1 VLCALTNLV
10 NFAPSMSFL
19 RDRLK
24 QTQPMKTPLATARSF
39 LLYTL
44 LSMLLP
50 LSCKE
55 KEDAPAATSNGPTE
69 IRYHQLIIEC
79 TEATGQNKGVAILD
93 FRFDTYA
100 DGQMA
105 GYGFAKYIAF
115 GTKDFLPI
123 DAAIQ
128 TAHADIAGKADAVKA
143 FPTMTDFMVSR
154 LEKVQGYTATKNL
167 NDDAMWG
174 ILANEETTI
183 AKLHGTQQSFDFGA
197 FLTAI
202 IATPAYAQKLGSNDG
217 LNYHNSYSYSPPP
230 QPGSPLPEY
239 RFVNPVTQGQMP
251 TKAAPEQRNSRGETM
266 PERAAREEAARAAAQ
281 AGRTNRSPR
290 SLSDAFGGIFDRTG
304 DPLGGA
310 LDQGGSAGDPHLR
323 MHDGFSYDLQA
334 AGEFIATKGIDLEI
348 QARQE
353 DAFKSNRVTAN
364 TAVAAKLGSDQIC
377 LIVNPVTLSEPRLFV
392 NKKETAISTLAQVSL
407 SGGNRLRLTGTSKLV
422 FSNAQNEGVVI
433 FWNTPYL
440 DYAVMLGDA
449 RKGKVAG
456 LMGNYD
462 GNDKNDLVL
471 TDGTAIEPIFSAIHG
486 AFADS
491 WRITNPTSLFVYE
504 AGKNTESYTDRSF
517 PKVLPVVAADKL
529 AWAEGVCKAAGVS
542 RQPQLGHCMFDVGI
556 TGDERMAQSALL
568 SQREFTATP
577 EVSTFTGL
585 RVALKEGQSADNQ
598 TLNLLD
604 LDNGTF
610 YPFAK
615 GALVASDIDVIFDFY
630 NGPWFAGPRAVKNC
644 GVSCGA
650 YAIWPYIDAQK
661 WPYFQSTFL
670 RYTSIPASQWDTFG
684 NAADLRGAWTFDADA
699 NEGAELVKSLIDL
712 NTTAPLSQNLWSFK
726 TQQGKKG
733 LIRFTQAQVMKGAAT
748 FVFDVKVER

>member
-1 VLCALTNLV
+1 
-10 NFAPSMSFL
+10 
-19 RDRLK
+19 
-24 QTQPMKTPLATARSF
+24 MKTSLVTARRF

-44 LSMLLP
+44 FSMLLP

-55 KEDAPAATSNGPTE
+55 KENAPAATSNGPTE

-100 DGQMA
+100 DGEMA
-105 GYGFAKYIAF
+105 GYGFGKYIAF

-123 DAAIQ
+123 DAALQ
-128 TAHADIAGKADAVKA
+128 TAHADIAGKADAVQA
-143 FPTMTDFMVSR
+143 FPTMTDFIVSR

-167 NDDAMWG
+167 GSDAMWG

-183 AKLHGTQQSFDFGA
+183 AKLHGMQKSFDFGA
-197 FLTAI
+197 FLAAL
-202 IATPAYAQKLGSNDG
+202 IATPAYAQKVGSNDG

-251 TKAAPEQRNSRGETM
+251 AKAAPEQRNSRGETM

-281 AGRTNRSPR
+281 AGRTNRGPR
-290 SLSDAFGGIFDRTG
+290 NLSDALSGIFDRLG

-310 LDQGGSAGDPHLR
+310 LDQGGSAGDPHFR
-323 MHDGFSYDLQA
+323 MHDGLAYDLQA
-334 AGEFIATKGIDLEI
+334 AGEFIATKGSDLEI

-353 DAFKSNRVTAN
+353 DVYKTSRATVN
-364 TAVAAKLGSDQIC
+364 TGVAARLGSDQIC
-377 LIVNPVTLSEPRLFV
+377 LLVNPATISEPRLFV
-392 NKKETAISTLAQVSL
+392 NKKETPLSAIAQVSL
-407 SGGNRLRLTGTSKLV
+407 SGGNKLQIAATTKLV

-433 FWNTPYL
+433 YWNTPYL
-440 DYAVMLGDA
+440 DYAVMLGDS

-456 LMGNYD
+456 LLGNYD

-471 TDGTAIEPIFSAIHG
+471 TNGTAIEPIFSAIHG

-517 PKVLPVVAADKL
+517 PKVLPVVAPDKL
-529 AWAEGVCKAAGVS
+529 VWAEGVCKAAGVF
-542 RQPQLGHCMFDVGI
+542 RQPELGHCIFDVGI
-556 TGDERMAQSALL
+556 TGDERMVQSALL
-568 SQREFTATP
+568 SQREFKATP
-577 EVSTFTGL
+577 EVSTFIGL
-585 RVALKEGQSADNQ
+585 KVALKEGQSADNQ

-615 GALVASDIDVIFDFY
+615 GALVAPDIDVVFDFY

-650 YAIWPYIDAQK
+650 YAIWPRIDEQK

-670 RYTSIPASQWDTFG
+670 RYTTIPASEWGTYG
-684 NAADLRGAWTFDADA
+684 NAADLRRAWTFDAEA
-699 NEGAELVKSLIDL
+699 NESAELVKSLTDL
-712 NTTAPLSQNLWSFK
+712 TTAAPLSQNLWSFK

-733 LIRFTQAQVMKGAAT
+733 LIRFTQTQVTTGTAT
-748 FVFDVKVER
+748 FLFDVKVER